1 MKHLQV
7 LYQDSLSKRQ
17 PLIIECAFDDK
28 LSDPYLHSYNQILK
42 MNQEAQPNPKPDQD
56 APSDDPLISTSTRE
70 SIIKMTLNQIRN
82 PIHDEEGEH
91 RGGWVFHR

>member
-1 MKHLQV
+1 
-7 LYQDSLSKRQ
+7 
-17 PLIIECAFDDK
+17 
-28 LSDPYLHSYNQILK
+28 